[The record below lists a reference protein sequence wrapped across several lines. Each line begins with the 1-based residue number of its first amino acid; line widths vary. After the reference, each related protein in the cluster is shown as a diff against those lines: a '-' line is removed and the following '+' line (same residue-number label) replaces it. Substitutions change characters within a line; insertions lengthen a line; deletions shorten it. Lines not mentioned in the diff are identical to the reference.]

1 MNTYKAYYNY
11 KETTLEASSLYQAKQ
26 KAIQFFKV
34 PKSKANLIAIV
45 NTTQN
50 VSSNFNLF

>member
-26 KAIQFFKV
+26 KAIEFFKV
-34 PKSKANLIAIV
+34 PKSKTGLIAIV
-45 NTTQN
+45 NTAQD